1 MHSSLLYS
9 SIDECIANI
18 VTKCCASKPS
28 HVLRKRNS
36 SHANVASSRNNMAV
50 TGTSSHDTRP
60 SSSRKSMDAPDHSS
74 INGSHHGGLGA
85 GARQSPGV
93 PDAHGHPASLR
104 PSSHDAGAR
113 QSPSVPDSP
122 TCSAHHDFLNL
133 LGSPFMDGMENNG
146 DVPSDGWMYEHSES
160 RDRCMDVPCESRESF
175 EKSSGSLRCL
185 SRSTQSDRVN
195 GTSPEDSS
203 ARPLPCDGDM
213 IPSDDDLSKKL
224 REMYTTVTSGNL

>member
-1 MHSSLLYS
+1 
-9 SIDECIANI
+9 
-18 VTKCCASKPS
+18 
-28 HVLRKRNS
+28 
-36 SHANVASSRNNMAV
+36 
-50 TGTSSHDTRP
+50 
-60 SSSRKSMDAPDHSS
+60 
-74 INGSHHGGLGA
+74 
-85 GARQSPGV
+85 
-93 PDAHGHPASLR
+93 
-104 PSSHDAGAR
+104 
-113 QSPSVPDSP
+113 
-122 TCSAHHDFLNL
+122 
-133 LGSPFMDGMENNG
+133 MDGMENNG